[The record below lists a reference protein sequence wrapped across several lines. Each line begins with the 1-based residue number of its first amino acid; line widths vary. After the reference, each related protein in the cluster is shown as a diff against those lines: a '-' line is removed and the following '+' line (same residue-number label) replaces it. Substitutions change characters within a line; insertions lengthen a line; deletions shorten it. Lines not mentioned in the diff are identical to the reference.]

1 MEARKLRQVLDMDA
15 ISLEE
20 RHLSIVDQQ
29 SWGNWL
35 KKPAIGHVGLS
46 IAVVA
51 VMDAVSVLERVCGFI
66 YLV

>member
-1 MEARKLRQVLDMDA
+1 MEARKLRQVLDIDA
-15 ISLEE
+15 ISLKE
-20 RHLSIVDQQ
+20 RYLSIIGQQ

-51 VMDAVSVLERVCGFI
+51 VMDAASVLEPC
-66 YLV
+66 LVLYI

>member
-1 MEARKLRQVLDMDA
+1 MEARKLRQVLDIDA
-15 ISLEE
+15 ISLKE
-20 RHLSIVDQQ
+20 RYLSIIDQQ

-51 VMDAVSVLERVCGFI
+51 VMDAASVLEPC
-66 YLV
+66 LVLYI